1 LRNHAARILSEVK
14 QISPEQRA
22 LLVALLKDAD
32 PLVRRCAADA
42 LAMHPGADA
51 VRPLLDLI
59 TSTDEADAHLIYVA
73 RIALRRQFE
82 LAGVLATMPPAGASD
97 ADLAAIDSVLPAI
110 KTPESAALIVKQLR
124 AGQLA
129 GGDAVALLKLAA
141 HYGGDDGA
149 AAAAAYAREHLSNN
163 LDAQLD
169 ALKALQ
175 AGLSERGGK
184 LDAATREWAGALV
197 TRSLQKKGPNARRI
211 ETLAELAKSLKLTDC
226 AAPLAALM
234 SDPRADQPTRLAAI
248 KAVLSLDKSNAAAV
262 AQLVGDGAQSA
273 AIREAAAKAL
283 ADANTDES
291 RQSLIMPI
299 RTAPQAL
306 ATKLAV
312 ALASRPEGAN
322 TLLDAIERNNLSP
335 RLLTEPTVK
344 DKLAAAKVKDLDKRV
359 AALTKGLAPAS
370 AQLDQLI
377 AKRLKGFDPAK
388 ADAARGQAVFAKT
401 CMQCHQVDGKGALVG
416 PQLDGVGNRGVDRL
430 MEDVID
436 PNRNVDP
443 NFRFSNVTTKYGD
456 TISGLIRG
464 DANGTLTI
472 VDPTGKENAIPK
484 ADVDTIEQSKL
495 SLMPTGFGDI
505 LPPAEFNDLMA
516 FLLSKREGRKPE

>member
-1 LRNHAARILSEVK
+1 
-14 QISPEQRA
+14 
-22 LLVALLKDAD
+22 
-32 PLVRRCAADA
+32 VRRCAADA

-59 TSTDEADAHLIYVA
+59 TSTDKADAHLIYVA
-73 RIALRRQFE
+73 RIALRKQFE
-82 LAGVLATMPPAGASD
+82 QAGVLAQMPPQGASE
-97 ADLAAIDSVLPAI
+97 ADLAAIDGVLPAI
-110 KTPESAALIVKQLR
+110 KTAESAALVVKQLQ
-124 AGQLA
+124 AGKLA
-129 GGDAVALLKLAA
+129 GGDTAELLKLAA
-141 HYGGDDGA
+141 RYGGDAGA
-149 AAAAAYAREHLSNN
+149 AAAASYAQEHLADN

-175 AGLSERGGK
+175 AGLAERGGK
-184 LDAATREWAGALV
+184 LEGKTRDWASGLV
-197 TRSLQKKGPNARRI
+197 TQSLQKKGANAKRV
-211 ETLAELAKSLKLTDC
+211 ETLAELARSLKLTDC

-234 SDPRADQPTRLAAI
+234 ADPKADQPTRLAAI

-262 AQLVGDGAQSA
+262 AKLVGDGSQSV

-283 ADANTDES
+283 SDVNTDEA

-312 ALASRPEGAN
+312 ALAGRAEGAN

-359 AALTKGLAPAS
+359 DALTKGLAPAS

-377 AKRLKGFDPAK
+377 AKRLKAFDPAK
-388 ADAARGQAVFAKT
+388 ADATRGQAVFAKT
-401 CMQCHQVDGKGALVG
+401 CMQCHQIDGKGAVVG
-416 PQLDGVGNRGVDRL
+416 PQLDGVGNRGVDRI

-443 NFRFSNVTTKYGD
+443 NFRFSNVTTKDGD

-484 ADVDTIEQSKL
+484 KEVDTIEQSKL

-505 LPPAEFNDLMA
+505 IPPNEFNDLMA
-516 FLLSKREGRKPE
+516 FLLSKREAGQKK